1 MENNKKDDDKI
12 VTYLI
17 TKLEELLKNYQFDRL
32 ASSIFDIEVFD
43 VDVYSGDDYYKM
55 PKNSCLKDIKDK
67 MKELGSHSFVTKEDH
82 MIYIRSPPSE
92 KNGRDIESIRE
103 KANEL
108 ILSGKDYHGWK
119 TYLYKY

>member
-43 VDVYSGDDYYKM
+43 VDIYPGDDYYKM
-55 PKNSCLKDIKDK
+55 PKNSSLKDIKEK
-67 MKELGSHSFVTKEDH
+67 MKELGSHAFVTKEGN

-92 KNGRDIESIRE
+92 KDGRDIESIRE
-103 KANEL
+103 KSNEL
-108 ILSGKDYHGWK
+108 ILSGKDYNGWK

>member
-1 MENNKKDDDKI
+1 MENNNDDDKI

-17 TKLEELLKNYQFDRL
+17 TKLEELLKNSQFNKL
-32 ASSIFDIEVFD
+32 SSSIFDIEVFD
-43 VDVYSGDDYYKM
+43 VDVHPGDDYYKM
-55 PKNSCLKDIKDK
+55 PKNTSLKDIKDK
-67 MKELGSHSFVTKEDH
+67 MKELGSHVFVTKEEN
-82 MIYIRSPPSE
+82 MIYIRSPPSK

-103 KANEL
+103 KANDL

>member
-43 VDVYSGDDYYKM
+43 VDIYPGDDYYKM
-55 PKNSCLKDIKDK
+55 PKNSSLKDIKDK
-67 MKELGSHSFVTKEDH
+67 MKELGSHAFVTKEGN

-92 KNGRDIESIRE
+92 KGGRDIESIRE